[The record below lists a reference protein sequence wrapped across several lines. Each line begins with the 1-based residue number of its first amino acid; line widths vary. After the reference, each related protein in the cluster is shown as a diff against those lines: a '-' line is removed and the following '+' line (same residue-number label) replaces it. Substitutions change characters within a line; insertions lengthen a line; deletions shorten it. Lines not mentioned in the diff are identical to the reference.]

1 MARHYLLFL
10 FLCLCLASCTIPDP
24 EGAAK
29 DKPIA
34 KPTPTAPPAP
44 AQTPE
49 GTPEG
54 AGGMSATLACQKVDP
69 GEYDVYKKQTFA
81 IDFEPF
87 RYSCFV
93 TSNNPEF
100 DGPPMESQFAI
111 YKNGKKVFDFPSQ
124 FNGVN
129 FGCWIDAVSFQDLN
143 DDKKTDVIVVSKC
156 QAKMG
161 DYNENTVYIN
171 DGKGFTTREDANTQ
185 LSEFKSIKQVV
196 DFVKENRSM
205 FF

>member
-34 KPTPTAPPAP
+34 KPTPTATPAP
-44 AQTPE
+44 AQTLE

-87 RYSCFV
+87 RNSCFV

-100 DGPPMESQFAI
+100 DDPPMESQFAI

>member
-1 MARHYLLFL
+1 MARLFFL
-10 FLCLCLASCTIPDP
+10 FASVVFIGACTIPNGD
-24 EGAAK
+24 
-29 DKPIA
+29 
-34 KPTPTAPPAP
+34 TAPPSTNTLRPSPAATAAA
-44 AQTPE
+44 AQTPDP
-49 GTPEG
+49 TPEDT
-54 AGGMSATLACQKVDP
+54 AGKTATLACQTIDT

-87 RYSCFV
+87 RNSCFV
-93 TSNNPEF
+93 TSHNPEY
-100 DGPPMESQFAI
+100 DDPPMESKFAI
-111 YKNGKKVFDFPSQ
+111 YKNGKNVFDFPSQ

-129 FGCWIDAVSFQDLN
+129 FGCWIEAVSFQDLN
-143 DDKKTDVIVVSKC
+143 DDKRTDVVVVSKC

-171 DGKGFTTREDANTQ
+171 DGKGFTTREDANTR
-185 LSEFKSIKQVV
+185 LGEFKTVKEVV